1 MAKNKLKQQDTR
13 QEFDLKDQ
21 IKKVKTGV
29 QNGVFVFTNQLSI
42 ADFALQLK
50 KQASEI
56 IKFFFMQGKSYSL
69 NHVLTEE
76 EMGEVCLQYNYDFEK
91 KIQVD
96 ETNILEHLKIK
107 DEQKDLTKRCPIVT
121 IMGHV
126 DHGKTTLL
134 DTIRKSRIVNS
145 EFGGITQH
153 IGAYQVNHNN
163 NFITFI
169 DTPGHEA
176 FSAMRARGAK
186 VTDIIVLVVAAD
198 DGIMPQTKEAILCA
212 KNAKVPIIVFIN
224 KIDKPNI
231 SVNKVINQ
239 LAENNLV
246 SEKWG
251 GETIIVEGSALKNQG
266 IDKLLD
272 AIITLADVLELK
284 ANINRDALGV
294 ILEANIDKGLGPVA
308 TLIVQNGTIKKGDFI
323 VVGGTYGK
331 VRLLINDL
339 GKQVNQAIAGQPVK
353 VVGLNE
359 VPLVG
364 EKWIVLKDEN
374 LVKDIAKKIKEKN
387 ITLNLNTNS
396 QTLIKK
402 ASDKEKILNVI
413 VKCDVQGSLEAIKAM
428 LEKTSIPQ
436 ASVQII
442 SACVGPITEN
452 DLQLAKTSK
461 AVIIGFNV
469 KPLKA
474 IKDLAQELAIKIYF
488 FNIIYKL
495 KEEVIN
501 LLYQMLTPIVIKE
514 NIGECVIKKIWTHSK
529 IGTICGC
536 GVVSGK
542 VVRNAKVQVVR
553 NDKVIHSDAIT
564 SLHHGKDVVNEV
576 IAGSECGMIIN
587 NFSQAQVGDKIQ
599 IFVEKVKKINPNN
612 NEISK

>member
-13 QEFDLKDQ
+13 QEFSLKDQ
-21 IKKVKTGV
+21 IKKVKTGI
-29 QNGVFVFTNQLSI
+29 QDGVFVFTNRLSI

-50 KQASEI
+50 KQPSEI

-76 EMGEVCLQYNYDFEK
+76 EMGEICLQYNYDFEK
-91 KIQVD
+91 KIQID
-96 ETNILEHLKIK
+96 ETNILEHLKFN

-153 IGAYQVNHNN
+153 IGAYQINHNN

-176 FSAMRARGAK
+176 FSAMRARGVK
-186 VTDIIVLVVAAD
+186 VTDIVILVVAAD

-212 KNAKVPIIVFIN
+212 KSANVPIIVFIN
-224 KIDKPNI
+224 KVDKPNI
-231 SVNKVINQ
+231 SVDKVINQ
-239 LAENNLV
+239 LAENDLV

-251 GETIIVEGSALKNQG
+251 GETIVVEGSALKNQG

-284 ANINRDALGV
+284 ANINRDAIGV
-294 ILEANIDKGLGPVA
+294 VLEANIDKGLGPVA

-323 VVGGTYGK
+323 VIGGTYGK
-331 VRLLINDL
+331 VRLLLNDF

-353 VVGLNE
+353 VVGLNN
-359 VPLVG
+359 VPFAG
-364 EKWIVLKDEN
+364 EKWVILKDEN
-374 LVKDIAKKIKEKN
+374 LAKNIAKKIRDKGVD
-387 ITLNLNTNS
+387 INLNNNK
-396 QTLIKK
+396 QILFKK
-402 ASDKEKILNVI
+402 ESDNEKILNVI

-428 LEKTSIPQ
+428 LEKISIPG
-436 ASVQII
+436 ASIQII
-442 SACVGPITEN
+442 LATVGPITEN

-461 AVIIGFNV
+461 GIIIGFNV

-474 IKDLAQELAIKIYF
+474 IKDLAQELAVKIYF
-488 FNIIYKL
+488 YNVIYKL
-495 KEEVIN
+495 NEEVIK
-501 LLYQMLTPIVIKE
+501 LLYETLTPVIIKE

-542 VVRNAKVQVVR
+542 VIRSAKVNVIR
-553 NDKVIHSDAIT
+553 NDKIIHTDAIT

-587 NFSQAQVGDKIQ
+587 NFSQAEVGDKIQ
-599 IFVEKVKKINPNN
+599 IFVEKIKKIDMLNN
-612 NEISK
+612 DKN

>member
-13 QEFDLKDQ
+13 QEFNLKDQ
-21 IKKVKTGV
+21 IKKVKTGI
-29 QNGVFVFTNQLSI
+29 QDGVFVFTNRLSI

-50 KQASEI
+50 KQPSEI

-76 EMGEVCLQYNYDFEK
+76 EMGEICLQYNYDFEK
-91 KIQVD
+91 KIQID
-96 ETNILEHLKIK
+96 ETNILEHLKFN

-153 IGAYQVNHNN
+153 IGAYQINHNN

-176 FSAMRARGAK
+176 FSAMRARGVK
-186 VTDIIVLVVAAD
+186 VTDIVILVVAAD

-212 KNAKVPIIVFIN
+212 KSANVPIIVFIN
-224 KIDKPNI
+224 KVDKPNI
-231 SVNKVINQ
+231 SVDKVINQ
-239 LAENNLV
+239 LAENDLV

-251 GETIIVEGSALKNQG
+251 GETIVVEGSALKNQG

-284 ANINRDALGV
+284 ANINRDAIGV
-294 ILEANIDKGLGPVA
+294 VLEANIDKGLGPVA

-323 VVGGTYGK
+323 VIGGTYGK
-331 VRLLINDL
+331 VRLLLNDF

-353 VVGLNE
+353 VVGLNN
-359 VPLVG
+359 VPFAG
-364 EKWIVLKDEN
+364 EKWVILKDEN
-374 LVKDIAKKIKEKN
+374 LAKNIAKKIRDKGVD
-387 ITLNLNTNS
+387 INLNNNK
-396 QTLIKK
+396 QILFKK
-402 ASDKEKILNVI
+402 ESDNEKILNVI

-428 LEKTSIPQ
+428 LEKISIPG
-436 ASVQII
+436 ASIQII
-442 SACVGPITEN
+442 LATVGPITEN

-461 AVIIGFNV
+461 GIIIGFNV

-474 IKDLAQELAIKIYF
+474 IKDLAQELAVKIYF
-488 FNIIYKL
+488 YNVIYKL
-495 KEEVIN
+495 NEEVIK
-501 LLYQMLTPIVIKE
+501 LLYETLTPVIIKE

-542 VVRNAKVQVVR
+542 VIRSAKVNVIR
-553 NDKVIHSDAIT
+553 NDKIIHTDAIT

-587 NFSQAQVGDKIQ
+587 NFSQAEVGDKIQ
-599 IFVEKVKKINPNN
+599 IFVEKIKKIDMLNN
-612 NEISK
+612 DKN

>member
-1 MAKNKLKQQDTR
+1 
-13 QEFDLKDQ
+13 
-21 IKKVKTGV
+21 
-29 QNGVFVFTNQLSI
+29 
-42 ADFALQLK
+42 
-50 KQASEI
+50 
-56 IKFFFMQGKSYSL
+56 MQGKSYSL

-212 KNAKVPIIVFIN
+212 KNAKVPVIVFIN
-224 KIDKPNI
+224 KVDKPNI
-231 SVNKVINQ
+231 SVDKVINQ

-339 GKQVNQAIAGQPVK
+339 GKQVNQAIAGQPAK

-364 EKWIVLKDEN
+364 EK
-374 LVKDIAKKIKEKN
+374 
-387 ITLNLNTNS
+387 
-396 QTLIKK
+396 
-402 ASDKEKILNVI
+402 
-413 VKCDVQGSLEAIKAM
+413 
-428 LEKTSIPQ
+428 
-436 ASVQII
+436 
-442 SACVGPITEN
+442 
-452 DLQLAKTSK
+452 
-461 AVIIGFNV
+461 
-469 KPLKA
+469 
-474 IKDLAQELAIKIYF
+474 
-488 FNIIYKL
+488 
-495 KEEVIN
+495 
-501 LLYQMLTPIVIKE
+501 
-514 NIGECVIKKIWTHSK
+514 
-529 IGTICGC
+529 
-536 GVVSGK
+536 
-542 VVRNAKVQVVR
+542 
-553 NDKVIHSDAIT
+553 
-564 SLHHGKDVVNEV
+564 
-576 IAGSECGMIIN
+576 
-587 NFSQAQVGDKIQ
+587 
-599 IFVEKVKKINPNN
+599 
-612 NEISK
+612 

>member
-1 MAKNKLKQQDTR
+1 MVKKNLKQQDTR
-13 QEFDLKDQ
+13 QEFDLEQQ

-29 QNGVFVFTNQLSI
+29 QNGVFIFTKQLSI
-42 ADFALQLK
+42 ADFAVQLK

-69 NHVLTEE
+69 NHILTEE

-107 DEQKDLTKRCPIVT
+107 DEEKDLTKRYPIVT

-153 IGAYQVNHNN
+153 IGAYQINHNN
-163 NFITFI
+163 NLITFI

-231 SVNKVINQ
+231 SVDKIINQ
-239 LAENNLV
+239 LSENGLV
-246 SEKWG
+246 NEKWG
-251 GETIIVEGSALKNQG
+251 GETIIVQGSALKNQG

-272 AIITLADVLELK
+272 AILALADILELK
-284 ANINRDALGV
+284 ANINRDAMGI

-331 VRLLINDL
+331 VRLLLNDL

-364 EKWIVLKDEN
+364 EKWIVLKNEN
-374 LVKDIAKKIKEKN
+374 LAKDIAKKIKAKN
-387 ITLNLNTNS
+387 IDVNLTNNK
-396 QTLIKK
+396 QTIIKK
-402 ASDKEKILNVI
+402 ESDTEKILNVI
-413 VKCDVQGSLEAIKAM
+413 VKCDVQGSLEAIKTI
-428 LEKTSIPQ
+428 LEKTSISG

-442 SACVGPITEN
+442 SACTGPITEN

-461 AVIIGFNV
+461 GIIVGFNV
-469 KPLKA
+469 KPLKS

-488 FNIIYKL
+488 YNVIYKL
-495 KEEVIN
+495 KEEITK
-501 LLYQMLTPIVIKE
+501 LLYQTLTPVIIKE
-514 NIGECVIKKIWTHSK
+514 DIGECIIKKIWTHSK

-542 VVRNAKVQVVR
+542 VIRNAKVQVLR
-553 NDKVIHSDAIT
+553 NDKIIHTGAIT

-576 IAGSECGMIIN
+576 IAGSECGMIID
-587 NFSQAQVGDKIQ
+587 NFSQAEVGDKIQ
-599 IFVEKVKKINPNN
+599 IFVEKIKKIVPDS
-612 NEISK
+612 NENTR

>member
-1 MAKNKLKQQDTR
+1 M
-13 QEFDLKDQ
+13 
-21 IKKVKTGV
+21 
-29 QNGVFVFTNQLSI
+29 
-42 ADFALQLK
+42 
-50 KQASEI
+50 
-56 IKFFFMQGKSYSL
+56 
-69 NHVLTEE
+69 
-76 EMGEVCLQYNYDFEK
+76 
-91 KIQVD
+91 
-96 ETNILEHLKIK
+96 
-107 DEQKDLTKRCPIVT
+107 
-121 IMGHV
+121 
-126 DHGKTTLL
+126 
-134 DTIRKSRIVNS
+134 
-145 EFGGITQH
+145 
-153 IGAYQVNHNN
+153 
-163 NFITFI
+163 
-169 DTPGHEA
+169 
-176 FSAMRARGAK
+176 
-186 VTDIIVLVVAAD
+186 
-198 DGIMPQTKEAILCA
+198 
-212 KNAKVPIIVFIN
+212 
-224 KIDKPNI
+224 
-231 SVNKVINQ
+231 
-239 LAENNLV
+239 
-246 SEKWG
+246 
-251 GETIIVEGSALKNQG
+251 
-266 IDKLLD
+266 
-272 AIITLADVLELK
+272 ELK

-374 LVKDIAKKIKEKN
+374 LAKDIAKKIKEKN
-387 ITLNLNTNS
+387 INLNLNTNS

-501 LLYQMLTPIVIKE
+501 LLYQTLTPIVIKE

-599 IFVEKVKKINPNN
+599 VFVEKVKKINPNN
-612 NEISK
+612 NEINE

>member
-1 MAKNKLKQQDTR
+1 
-13 QEFDLKDQ
+13 
-21 IKKVKTGV
+21 
-29 QNGVFVFTNQLSI
+29 
-42 ADFALQLK
+42 
-50 KQASEI
+50 
-56 IKFFFMQGKSYSL
+56 
-69 NHVLTEE
+69 
-76 EMGEVCLQYNYDFEK
+76 
-91 KIQVD
+91 
-96 ETNILEHLKIK
+96 
-107 DEQKDLTKRCPIVT
+107 
-121 IMGHV
+121 
-126 DHGKTTLL
+126 
-134 DTIRKSRIVNS
+134 
-145 EFGGITQH
+145 
-153 IGAYQVNHNN
+153 
-163 NFITFI
+163 
-169 DTPGHEA
+169 
-176 FSAMRARGAK
+176 MRARGAK

-224 KIDKPNI
+224 KTDKPNI
-231 SVNKVINQ
+231 SVDKVINQ

-284 ANINRDALGV
+284 ANINRDAMGI

-374 LVKDIAKKIKEKN
+374 LAKDIAKKIKEKN

-413 VKCDVQGSLEAIKAM
+413 VKCDVQGSLEAIKGM

-501 LLYQMLTPIVIKE
+501 LLYQTLTPIVIKE

-564 SLHHGKDVVNEV
+564 SLHHGKDAVNEV

-599 IFVEKVKKINPNN
+599 VFVEKVKKINPNN
-612 NEISK
+612 NEINK